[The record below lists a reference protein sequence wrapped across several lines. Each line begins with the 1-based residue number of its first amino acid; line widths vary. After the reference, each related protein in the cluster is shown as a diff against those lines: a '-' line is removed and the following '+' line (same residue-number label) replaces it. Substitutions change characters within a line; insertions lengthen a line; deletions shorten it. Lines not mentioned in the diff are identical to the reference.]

1 MDESWKKLV
10 FSFSEFSIYAHAAL
24 VLACIA
30 AILIAHKIHEIHESA
45 HAALVLACIA
55 ATLIA
60 HEIHE
65 KHELSFFCTHPTD
78 LRRSAHAALVLA
90 SGMLTLGQ
98 PASCERSYA
107 AIS

>member
-1 MDESWKKLV
+1 MDESWEKLV

-30 AILIAHKIHEIHESA
+30 ATLIAHKIHG
-45 HAALVLACIA
+45 
-55 ATLIA
+55 
-60 HEIHE
+60 
-65 KHELSFFCTHPTD
+65 KHE
-78 LRRSAHAALVLA
+78 SAHAALVLA

-107 AIS
+107 TIS

>member
-1 MDESWKKLV
+1 MDESWEKLV
-10 FSFSEFSIYAHAAL
+10 FSFSEFSIY
-24 VLACIA
+24 
-30 AILIAHKIHEIHESA
+30 A

>member
-1 MDESWKKLV
+1 M
-10 FSFSEFSIYAHAAL
+10 
-24 VLACIA
+24 LACIA
-30 AILIAHKIHEIHESA
+30 ATLIAHKIHGKHESA

-60 HEIHE
+60 HKIHEIHE
-65 KHELSFFCTHPTD
+65 
-78 LRRSAHAALVLA
+78 SAHAALVLA

-107 AIS
+107 TIS